1 MRYRIT
7 HSTSYQYASS
17 IGLCHNLACLLPR
30 TTPNQQVVS
39 SYLQI
44 TPRAAS
50 IDEWTDFFGNR
61 RHHFAIQR
69 AHQDL
74 TVTAH
79 SEVVI
84 RPVPFPGLLQT
95 TRWVEARDD
104 MLHDL
109 SPAGLEARTYILPS
123 PYIAPTPAIRAFAEG
138 SFQPN
143 ATVLEAMLDLN
154 HRIFSEFTY
163 DPHFTT
169 VVTPLE
175 EVLQHRRGVCQDFAH
190 LAIACVRAMGIPAR
204 YVSGYLETL
213 PPPGQE
219 KLQGADA
226 SHAWLSVY
234 DPILGWIDFDPTNDQ
249 IPSHQHITI
258 AWGRDYSDVSPLKGI
273 FFGVSEQQ
281 LRVAV
286 DVNRVGD

>member
-1 MRYRIT
+1 MRYRIS
-7 HSTSYQYASS
+7 HSTSYQYAVP
-17 IGLCHNLACLLPR
+17 IGLCHNLVCLLPR
-30 TTPNQQVVS
+30 TTPNQQVIS

-44 TPRAAS
+44 TPRPATLQER
-50 IDEWTDFFGNR
+50 IDFFGNR
-61 RHHFAIQR
+61 LHHFAIQR
-69 AHQDL
+69 THQSL

-79 SEVVI
+79 SEVDI

-95 TRWVEARDD
+95 TRWAEARDNLLKD
-104 MLHDL
+104 H
-109 SPAGLEARTYILPS
+109 SPTGLEARAYILPS
-123 PYIAPTPAIRAFAEG
+123 PYIAPTDAIRAFAAE
-138 SFQPN
+138 SFREDV
-143 ATVLEAMLDLN
+143 TVLEAMLHLN
-154 HRIFSEFTY
+154 HRIFTEFTY
-163 DPHFTT
+163 DPQFTT
-169 VVTPLE
+169 VVTPLA
-175 EVLQHRRGVCQDFAH
+175 EVLEHRRGVCQDFAH

-234 DPILGWIDFDPTNDQ
+234 DPILGWVDFDPTNDQ

-281 LRVAV
+281 LKVAV

>member
-1 MRYRIT
+1 MRYRIS
-7 HSTSYQYASS
+7 HSTSYQYAVP

-39 SYLQI
+39 SYLQV
-44 TPRAAS
+44 TPRPAALH
-50 IDEWTDFFGNR
+50 ERTDFFGNR
-61 RHHFAIQR
+61 LHHFAIQR
-69 AHQDL
+69 THQSL

-84 RPVPFPGLLQT
+84 RPIPFPGLLQT
-95 TRWVEARDD
+95 TRWVEAREDILRD
-104 MLHDL
+104 H
-109 SPAGLEARTYILPS
+109 SPAGLEARSYVLPS
-123 PYIAPTPAIRAFAEG
+123 PHITITEAIRDFARE
-138 SFQPN
+138 SFQPD
-143 ATVLEAMLDLN
+143 ATVLEAMLHLN
-154 HRIFSEFTY
+154 HRIFSDFTY

-169 VVTPLE
+169 VVTPLD
-175 EVLQHRRGVCQDFAH
+175 EVLEHRRGVCQDFAH

-226 SHAWLSVY
+226 SHAWLAVY

-249 IPSHQHITI
+249 IPSHQHITT

-281 LRVAV
+281 LKVAV
-286 DVNRVGD
+286 DVNRVGE